1 VENPANIVAQDTKR
15 PERPALSAILF
26 PARLRLAEV
35 PERELSTTKR
45 LEEL

>member
-1 VENPANIVAQDTKR
+1 VENPVVIVALDTKR
-15 PERPALSAILF
+15 PERLALSAILF

-35 PERELSTTKR
+35 PERDLSTTKR